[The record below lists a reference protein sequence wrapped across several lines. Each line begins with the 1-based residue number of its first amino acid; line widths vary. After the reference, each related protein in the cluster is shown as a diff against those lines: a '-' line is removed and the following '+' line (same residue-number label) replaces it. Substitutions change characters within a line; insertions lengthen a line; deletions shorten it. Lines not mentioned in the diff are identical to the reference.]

1 MTRQNRHNGNTITG
15 PQYAE
20 PGSREMPWHVMGKA
34 LAPTHQTNLGKALK
48 SAGMDYTVDRVAVFA
63 QDLDGTELG
72 ADRSQ
77 ALVRPMPDGTRKVVG
92 ITGTRFTPI
101 PNADAFSIATDLVGD
116 FGAKITG
123 LADFRH
129 GGASIMALA
138 LPEQTVALHRR
149 GHGDDVTELNLLVKN
164 HHDGSGALTFALT
177 PVRLDCTNVLPMAF
191 RNAKQVWKTN
201 HTPNAMERVEL
212 VRQAIR
218 EAVGFHDALQ
228 VKGQA
233 MMDTKMVD
241 AEFAKIVARMF
252 PVKDDAHGKVA
263 DRKRESQAQV
273 MSLYRESPTL
283 DGIRG
288 TVWGGYNAVT
298 EYLDHFRPVRATSP
312 GAVAQVRAEGQIDG
326 PNVRVKARMF
336 DLFAKAV

>member
-1 MTRQNRHNGNTITG
+1 MARQNSHNANTITG

-34 LAPTHQTNLGKALK
+34 LAPTHTTNLGKALK
-48 SAGMDYTVDRVAVFA
+48 SAGMDFTVDRVPFQVP
-63 QDLDGTELG
+63 DLDGTLLD

-77 ALVRPMPDGTRKVVG
+77 GLIRPMPDGTRKLVG

-101 PNADAFSIATDLVGD
+101 ANADAFSIATDLVGD
-116 FGAKITG
+116 FGAKIAG

-129 GGASIMALA
+129 GGASIMVLA
-138 LPEQTVALHRR
+138 LPEQSVALHRK
-149 GHGDDVTELNLLVKN
+149 GHDDDVTELNLLVKN

-177 PVRLDCTNVLPMAF
+177 PLRVPCTNVLPMAL
-191 RNAKQVWKTN
+191 RGAKMVWKVN

-212 VRQAIR
+212 IQTAIR
-218 EAVGFHDALQ
+218 EAVGAHAALET
-228 VKGQA
+228 KGQA
-233 MMDTKMVD
+233 MLDTKMVD

-252 PVKDDAHGKVA
+252 PVKDDATGAVA
-263 DRKRESQAQV
+263 DRKREAQGQL

-283 DGIRG
+283 DGVRG

-298 EYLDHFRPVRATSP
+298 EYLDHFRPVRGGNALLT
-312 GAVAQVRAEGQIDG
+312 RAEGQIDG

-336 DLFAKAV
+336 DVFAKAA